1 MDHLERSVRAS
12 EQREDGLLIQASKK
26 RVELDHF
33 RDDVL
38 PDAFQQILRLQVID
52 PSKLCEDAE
61 YRRGLRP
68 YLLRLELL

>member
-1 MDHLERSVRAS
+1 MDHLERSVRVS
-12 EQREDGLLIQASKK
+12 KQREDGLLVQASKK
-26 RVELDHF
+26 RIELDHF
-33 RDDVL
+33 RDDIF

-61 YRRGLRP
+61 YRRGLGP